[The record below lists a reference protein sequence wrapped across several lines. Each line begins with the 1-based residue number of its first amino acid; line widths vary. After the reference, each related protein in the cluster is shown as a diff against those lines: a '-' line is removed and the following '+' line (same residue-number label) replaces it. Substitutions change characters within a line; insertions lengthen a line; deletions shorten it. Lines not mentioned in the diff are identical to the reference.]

1 MAARIAAFSC
11 SVRSTKAKDLPAKR
25 DQKAWQVM
33 EQKDAGGRDF
43 VRRTGSNQP
52 KPRDARLQTAQ
63 GGEAT

>member
-1 MAARIAAFSC
+1 MANERAAS
-11 SVRSTKAKDLPAKR
+11 R

-33 EQKDAGGRDF
+33 LQNDAEGRHF